1 MELLNAGEPKVV
13 KLVTETKAP
22 SPPSIV
28 RVKWLDGMRFVAND
42 DKGHSIVIDST
53 REGGGEDSAFT
64 PMQLLLVAL
73 GGCTGMD
80 VVNILQ
86 KQRQKLTDFEIV
98 VSGER
103 VSEHPRVYSR
113 VHVEYKL
120 KGENLRDKAVRTAI
134 QLSEDRYCSVGTTIG
149 KTAKMSRSH
158 SIQ

>member
-1 MELLNAGEPKVV
+1 MKQA
-13 KLVTETKAP
+13 TETKAP
-22 SPPSIV
+22 SPPIV
-28 RVKWLDGMRFVAND
+28 VTVKWLDGMRFVASD
-42 DKGHSIVIDST
+42 DKGHSIVIDAPK
-53 REGGGEDSAFT
+53 GHGGEGSAFSS
-64 PMQLLLVAL
+64 MQLLLVAL

-86 KQRQKLTDFEIV
+86 KQRQKLTGFEIA

-103 VSEHPRVYSR
+103 VTEYPRVYGK

-134 QLSEDRYCSVGTTIG
+134 QLSKEKYCSVGATVG
-149 KTAKMSRSH
+149 KTAKMSHSY